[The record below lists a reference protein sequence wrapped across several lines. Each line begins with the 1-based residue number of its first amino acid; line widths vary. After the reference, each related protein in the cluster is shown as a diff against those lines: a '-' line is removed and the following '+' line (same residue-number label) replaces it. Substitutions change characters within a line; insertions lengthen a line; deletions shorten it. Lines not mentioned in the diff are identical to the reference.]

1 MVILS
6 DGNASFLG
14 ALSKCLDSG
23 NQDLVRTSLVTVAWM
38 SYAFESTSAANR
50 VRLAALSAFIPQLK
64 EQLKLNEEAES
75 RMLASIAL
83 QNLSKAKARK
93 SDYLG

>member
-1 MVILS
+1 M
-6 DGNASFLG
+6 
-14 ALSKCLDSG
+14 
-23 NQDLVRTSLVTVAWM
+23 TVAWM